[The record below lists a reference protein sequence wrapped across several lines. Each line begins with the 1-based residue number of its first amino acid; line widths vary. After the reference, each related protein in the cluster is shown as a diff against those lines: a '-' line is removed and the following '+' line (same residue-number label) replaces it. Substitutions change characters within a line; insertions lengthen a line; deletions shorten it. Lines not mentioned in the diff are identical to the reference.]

1 VAAAALVGAQQY
13 TLTQS
18 DISVSSILCLTGPTR
33 DKDYRLPHFP
43 KTNFRT
49 RRADDE
55 RPAKQQR
62 RLADDEEAKQ
72 LVATSTCYDDHLTH
86 LDYRK
91 ESSPSKRNS
100 TETMTSSATLPEVL
114 QPKEEDIQ
122 MMLSA
127 GVHTGTRNSDSMMT
141 DYIWRRR
148 NDGVHILNI
157 GKTWEKLVLAARVI
171 VAIENPED
179 VIAIS
184 ARPYGMRATLKYA
197 NYTGAQSIAGRFT
210 PGTFTN
216 QITKQF
222 KEPRLLLVTDPRTDS
237 QAVREAS
244 YVNIPVIAFCDSD
257 SPLQYVD
264 VAIPANNK
272 GKYSIGL
279 LYWLL
284 AREVLRLRGSISRTE
299 PWEVPVDL
307 FFHRDPEEL
316 KKSEEE
322 QAAKAEEAAAPVV
335 PSAYDDSLVAP
346 EAVDPS
352 QLVEPVVD
360 GAAAPIADPAAAA
373 AGYGA
378 SWEGDQAA
386 GGAEQW

>member
-1 VAAAALVGAQQY
+1 
-13 TLTQS
+13 
-18 DISVSSILCLTGPTR
+18 
-33 DKDYRLPHFP
+33 
-43 KTNFRT
+43 
-49 RRADDE
+49 
-55 RPAKQQR
+55 
-62 RLADDEEAKQ
+62 
-72 LVATSTCYDDHLTH
+72 
-86 LDYRK
+86 
-91 ESSPSKRNS
+91 
-100 TETMTSSATLPEVL
+100 
-114 QPKEEDIQ
+114 

-141 DYIWRRR
+141 EYIWRRR

-184 ARPYGMRATLKYA
+184 ARPYGMRATLKFA

-222 KEPRLLLVTDPRTDS
+222 REPRLLIVTDPRTDS
-237 QAVREAS
+237 QAVKEAS

-272 GKYSIGL
+272 GKLAIGL

-284 AREVLRLRGSISRTE
+284 AREVLRLRGSISRVE

-322 QAAKAEEAAAPVV
+322 QDQKIEEAQAAPPLFENPDIPAATETEAPVV
-335 PSAYDDSLVAP
+335 AP
-346 EAVDPS
+346 AVGEAQTGFEAAPA
-352 QLVEPVVD
+352 D
-360 GAAAPIADPAAAA
+360 GAAAAAAA
-373 AGYGA
+373 TATGWEA
-378 SWEGDQAA
+378 SGTATGGDD
-386 GGAEQW
+386 QW